1 MKVHQKGRTLLSF
14 STIHAR
20 VDMLKT
26 KSARQLK
33 ERVSH
38 PHERPAGVFTNKRD
52 TFSLTEIHD
61 LSCKRIQLVGSKN
74 FDFCNSA
81 QTRQTHWLS
90 FRSERNWLHPFPKLC
105 RLGTGI
111 SRALDAVPH
120 GGASITASTL
130 SSSIHCKTVAWP
142 SCFDKSTFATG
153 PLTLLLS
160 IMWSIPRASP
170 PIALNAAA
178 TPAVPQNKSK
188 RKSCFECVVAFDPA
202 RPSTS

>member
-1 MKVHQKGRTLLSF
+1 MSDRRGFSQINGIPFLSQRSMTFLANAYNLLAARTLIFATPRKLDKP
-14 STIHAR
+14 IG
-20 VDMLKT
+20 
-26 KSARQLK
+26 SA
-33 ERVSH
+33 S
-38 PHERPAGVFTNKRD
+38 
-52 TFSLTEIHD
+52 D
-61 LSCKRIQLVGSKN
+61 LSGTGCIP
-74 FDFCNSA
+74 F
-81 QTRQTHWLS
+81 LS
-90 FRSERNWLHPFPKLC
+90 LC